1 MSTTH
6 FVLCQAHDVL
16 QRDRVDIEGELQ
28 RLSEWRF
35 LLKER
40 TTFEKQKA
48 MAKRERLDEMELLLN
63 QERVSIG
70 LLEAKAH
77 KLMAGAKELYAD
89 VEARVDATIK

>member
-1 MSTTH
+1 
-6 FVLCQAHDVL
+6 VL

-48 MAKRERLDEMELLLN
+48 MAKREQLDEMELLLN

>member
-1 MSTTH
+1 
-6 FVLCQAHDVL
+6 VLCQAHDVL

>member
-48 MAKRERLDEMELLLN
+48 MAKREQLDEMELLLN
-63 QERVSIG
+63 QE
-70 LLEAKAH
+70 
-77 KLMAGAKELYAD
+77 
-89 VEARVDATIK
+89 